1 MECYKFTNKFRGKKY
16 FLLIYDI
23 SDDKK
28 RTKFAKIL
36 EGYGV
41 RVQKSAFEFFLSPMQ
56 YHKLKKVIPLYLSEE
71 DNVRI
76 YHLSSDDAVTTW
88 NSTDDIIKCDTIIC

>member
-28 RTKFAKIL
+28 RTKFAKML

-41 RVQKSAFEFFLSPMQ
+41 RVQKSALNE
-56 YHKLKKVIPLYLSEE
+56 I
-71 DNVRI
+71 
-76 YHLSSDDAVTTW
+76 VTA
-88 NSTDDIIKCDTIIC
+88 SAY